1 MKSPLY
7 LDVRRADAVAL
18 EEDTLRIALRGG
30 GSGWYPLRCVSRV
43 VVTGDVDWETRALLA
58 CLQAGIPVAFR
69 ARDGQL
75 IGHCLSDV
83 SNRVNVEALLTSAVQ
98 SAAGQ
103 QRYREWLAQC
113 WQGWRQR
120 FIAVNGERAR
130 DAHDDVRSLDA
141 RMLADLSAVLP
152 CSVSLFRDQLAVLIA
167 SKLSGVLLG
176 YGFSDNVHVP
186 QTPGVHVYNDL
197 VRLLEC
203 ELLMVVAYQDGGIEW
218 DEQRGLRYAV
228 VRCFQ
233 QHEAAQ
239 EHVAQAC
246 LNTLWRYLKED
257 EVD

>member
-7 LDVRRADAVAL
+7 LDVRRADSVFL
-18 EEDTLRIALRGG
+18 EAETLRIALRGG

-43 VVTGDVDWETRALLA
+43 VVTGDIEWETRALLA

-83 SNRVNVEALLTSAVQ
+83 SNRVNLESLLNSALQ
-98 SAAGQ
+98 SATGQ

-113 WQGWRQR
+113 WHAWRQR
-120 FIAVNGERAR
+120 FAAASGVSECDAVR
-130 DAHDDVRSLDA
+130 DLD
-141 RMLADLSAVLP
+141 RKMLADLEQVLP
-152 CSVSLFRDQLAVLIA
+152 CSVTLFRDQLAVLIA
-167 SKLSGVLLG
+167 SKLSGVLLS

-203 ELLMVVAYQDGGIEW
+203 ELLMAVAYQDGGIEW

-233 QHEAAQ
+233 QYEAEQ
-239 EHVAQAC
+239 EHLAQAC